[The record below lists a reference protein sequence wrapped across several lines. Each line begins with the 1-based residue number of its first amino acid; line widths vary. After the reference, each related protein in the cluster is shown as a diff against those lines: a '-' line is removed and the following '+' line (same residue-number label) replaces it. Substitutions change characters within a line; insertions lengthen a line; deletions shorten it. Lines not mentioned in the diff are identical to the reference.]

1 MLQDTYIN
9 LYRLCK
15 KEQHVPKSQKNV
27 MIYKFKGNYNL
38 GKKAE
43 LFLNMIACLSDGKIG
58 Y

>member
-1 MLQDTYIN
+1 
-9 LYRLCK
+9 
-15 KEQHVPKSQKNV
+15 

-43 LFLNMIACLSDGKIG
+43 MFLNMIACLSDGKIG